1 MAKLILIPT
10 PIGNLKDITFRAVEA
25 LESVDLILAEDTRTS
40 AKLCAHYN
48 ITTQLVAFHMNNEHK
63 VLQRFINEL
72 KSGRKL
78 GLVSDA
84 GTPAISDPGYLLV
97 REAIKEGIE
106 VECLPGATAIIP
118 AVVASGLPCDR
129 FYFEGFLPH
138 KKGRQKRIQALK
150 GLDKTVVFYESPHRI
165 VKLLAQLEENDFGS
179 NAVAVCRELSK
190 LHEEIWRS
198 TVSEALKEF
207 SSRPSIKGEIVVVLD
222 PTPLKEA

>member
-1 MAKLILIPT
+1 MRL
-10 PIGNLKDITFRAVEA
+10 LKE
-25 LESVDLILAEDTRTS
+25 VDVILAEDTRTS
-40 AKLCAHYN
+40 ARLCAHYH

-63 VLQRFINEL
+63 VLQRFINLL
-72 KSGRKL
+72 KSGQTL
-78 GLVSDA
+78 GMISDA

-118 AVVASGLPCDR
+118 ALVASGMPCDR

-138 KKGRQKRIQALK
+138 KKGRQKRIQALI
-150 GLDKTVVFYESPHRI
+150 GLDKTVIFYESPHRI
-165 VKLLAQLEENDFGS
+165 IKLLTQLSENGFTENS
-179 NAVAVCRELSK
+179 VAVCRELSK

-198 TVSEALKEF
+198 TVAEALLEF

-222 PTPLKEA
+222 PTSSKMD

>member
-1 MAKLILIPT
+1 MGKLILIPT
-10 PIGNLKDITFRAVEA
+10 PIGNLKDITFRAVEM
-25 LESVDLILAEDTRTS
+25 LEEVDLILAEDTRTS

-63 VLQRFINEL
+63 VLDRFVNLL
-72 KSGRKL
+72 KSGQTL
-78 GLVSDA
+78 GMISDA

-97 REAIKEGIE
+97 REALKEGIE

-118 AVVASGLPCDR
+118 AVVASGMPCDR

-138 KKGRQKRIQALK
+138 KKGRQKRIQALQ

-165 VKLLAQLEENDFGS
+165 IKLLQQLSENGFAENS
-179 NAVAVCRELSK
+179 VAVCRELSK

-198 TVSEALKEF
+198 TVQEALEEF
-207 SSRPSIKGEIVVVLD
+207 SSRPSIKGELVVVLD
-222 PTPLKEA
+222 PTQKDA